1 MLSLSDW
8 SQCWYCNFGNNWTG
22 LVELWCV
29 VVVVVGLMV
38 YIYSINV
45 VTVAMIGTLPIS
57 PAQGT
62 EYQPCLHNKL
72 SMFAEWEQC
81 AVVCCPAWPSSYQQF
96 SSASPLQYRGWDLR
110 TPPALHQQFLFQGY
124 VDSGDF
130 GSLRSKKPFCNAF
143 TGCGRKRSD
152 PTMAEDELMNL
163 LAQRIQGIRDQV
175 RLQAQLRRL
184 NISSYNAFYLRSPV
198 TATRVS

>member
-1 MLSLSDW
+1 M
-8 SQCWYCNFGNNWTG
+8 
-22 LVELWCV
+22 
-29 VVVVVGLMV
+29 
-38 YIYSINV
+38 
-45 VTVAMIGTLPIS
+45 
-57 PAQGT
+57 
-62 EYQPCLHNKL
+62 
-72 SMFAEWEQC
+72 
-81 AVVCCPAWPSSYQQF
+81 
-96 SSASPLQYRGWDLR
+96 
-110 TPPALHQQFLFQGY
+110 
-124 VDSGDF
+124 DSGDF